1 VIVGAGLAGLIA
13 AHAFP
18 RMPVIEAGPERE
30 MHKALL
36 RFRSDSVAKL
46 TGIDFTKVRVRKGIW
61 LDGRFQNPSIR
72 AGNLYSRKCLGILQG
87 DRSIWN
93 MEPVDR
99 FIAPDSFYAQLV
111 EGAHSRIHWETPA
124 DYQGASE
131 RKVQLIST
139 APLPVA
145 LAALAIPHD
154 LEFKRAGITVCRFH
168 VPNCSAY
175 QTIYFPGEEHCMY
188 RASITGETLIVEFS
202 EGNQGGAAW
211 MEDLLQAFALP
222 DGVELI
228 EKVSQS
234 YGKIAPVDSTARK
247 ALIAK
252 LTNDFGVYS
261 LGRFATWRNL
271 LLDDVVDDVAVV
283 KRLLTASSYERRLA
297 AM

>member
-1 VIVGAGLAGLIA
+1 ML
-13 AHAFP
+13 
-18 RMPVIEAGPERE
+18 EAGPERE

-46 TGIDFTKVRVRKGIW
+46 TGIEFKRVRVRKGIW
-61 LDGRFQNPSIR
+61 LEGRFQEPSIR
-72 AGNLYSRKCLGILQG
+72 AGNLYSQKCLGAVHG

-93 MEPVDR
+93 LESVDR
-99 FIAPDSFYAQLV
+99 FIAPDTFYAQLV
-111 EGAHSRIHWETPA
+111 DGARGRISWETPV
-124 DYQGASE
+124 DYEGAAAMKKSI
-131 RKVQLIST
+131 IST
-139 APLPVA
+139 APLPVVLDA
-145 LAALAIPHD
+145 LKIRHD

-168 VPNCSAY
+168 VPNCNAY
-175 QTIYFPGEEHCMY
+175 QTVYFPGEEHGMY

-202 EGNQGGAAW
+202 GGQGGALW
-211 MEDLLQAFALP
+211 MDDLLKSFALP
-222 DGVELI
+222 DGVTLT

-234 YGKIAPVDSTARK
+234 YGKIAPVDDAARK
-247 ALIAK
+247 SLVAK